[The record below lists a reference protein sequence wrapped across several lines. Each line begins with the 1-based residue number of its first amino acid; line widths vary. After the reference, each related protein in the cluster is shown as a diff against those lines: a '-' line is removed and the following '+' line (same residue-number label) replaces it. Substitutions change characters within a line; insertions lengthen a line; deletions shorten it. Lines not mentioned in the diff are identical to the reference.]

1 MQAMTRVHQVG
12 LKPEPAECTDPI
24 AKRRTRHRASEL
36 SRKDIQNRTM
46 KTMKKSFTQSL
57 REQLREGMI
66 LYAAAN
72 TCAPY
77 SVDLMHLYQET
88 INEEM
93 N

>member
-1 MQAMTRVHQVG
+1 
-12 LKPEPAECTDPI
+12 
-24 AKRRTRHRASEL
+24 
-36 SRKDIQNRTM
+36 M